1 MAEDSIVG
9 GVFARNIGK
18 MLYKIRA
25 SAEFNKN
32 ACSILMILC
41 SLLRNY
47 EENINQV
54 DQATIDQISSLIRKV
69 IDP

>member
-1 MAEDSIVG
+1 MADDSIVG
-9 GVFARNIGK
+9 GVFSRNIGK
-18 MLYKIRA
+18 MLYKIRTTP
-25 SAEFNKN
+25 EYNKS

-47 EENINQV
+47 EEHIQEV

-69 IDP
+69 VDP